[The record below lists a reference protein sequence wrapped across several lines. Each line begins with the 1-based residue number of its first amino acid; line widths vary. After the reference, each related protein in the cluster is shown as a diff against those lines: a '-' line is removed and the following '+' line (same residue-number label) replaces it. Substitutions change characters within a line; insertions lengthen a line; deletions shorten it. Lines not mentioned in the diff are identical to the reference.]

1 MKPLKYICVMSCR
14 CCFPQDMVH
23 TCVIQH
29 VGLHTLRNSKTKEFF
44 NLDCGGPDCAQALEQ
59 NFTFVLELCAT
70 LSGADPWPRHKQ
82 FKAGLVHSVWQ
93 SVKSYIYIFVNMV
106 CFAHRQFGTTLPL
119 ATVSSQKGQ
128 RSGQSRRAIY
138 ITCSSLKWDLVHI
151 GFTSR
156 LTGVGVHPGWLCQW
170 FGPGCADFVFACRI
184 VKVLSL
190 SLWWL
195 PRSQAVST
203 FKICGVG
210 KSASSSSVCRKLF
223 KQANLVTS
231 LC

>member
-1 MKPLKYICVMSCR
+1 MTIS
-14 CCFPQDMVH
+14 Q
-23 TCVIQH
+23 VI
-29 VGLHTLRNSKTKEFF
+29 
-44 NLDCGGPDCAQALEQ
+44 
-59 NFTFVLELCAT
+59 
-70 LSGADPWPRHKQ
+70 
-82 FKAGLVHSVWQ
+82 
-93 SVKSYIYIFVNMV
+93 YIYIFVNMV

-151 GFTSR
+151 GFTGR

>member
-93 SVKSYIYIFVNMV
+93 SVKSYIYIYLSIWFV
-106 CFAHRQFGTTLPL
+106 LP
-119 ATVSSQKGQ
+119 
-128 RSGQSRRAIY
+128 
-138 ITCSSLKWDLVHI
+138 I
-151 GFTSR
+151 G
-156 LTGVGVHPGWLCQW
+156 
-170 FGPGCADFVFACRI
+170 
-184 VKVLSL
+184 
-190 SLWWL
+190 
-195 PRSQAVST
+195 
-203 FKICGVG
+203 
-210 KSASSSSVCRKLF
+210 
-223 KQANLVTS
+223 NLVRRCRS
-231 LC
+231 LRYLLRRDNEADNQGVLFISLVLHWSGT